1 MELRYHPLMHYHR
14 VPSWPP
20 VWTLTRSQSERTVRG
35 EVGVLTHVTGNHQV
49 TNRCYLVI
57 EHENERY
64 MGCLIVDDIAFCSE
78 VSAILQNQLGH
89 SIKEIGDLD
98 LSSTL

>member
-1 MELRYHPLMHYHR
+1 MKLRCHPFMHYHG

-20 VWTLTRSQSERTVRG
+20 VWTLTRSQSEKTVRG
-35 EVGVLTHVTGNHQV
+35 EVGVLTHVTGNHQI

-57 EHENERY
+57 EYEKERY
-64 MGCLIVDDIAFCSE
+64 MGCLLVDEIAFCSAI
-78 VSAILQNQLGH
+78 SAVLRNQLGR

-98 LSSTL
+98 LSHTL